1 MPVSRFLLLVVCALA
16 ALPLLALVVRWL
28 PELSATSPRPN
39 RRERALLALVVCLGL
54 VCVYGAFVGG
64 GRLFAYRDAGLDTVD
79 VYVPFYVSLVESLR
93 DGTFGAWNFSYGL
106 GASVLSYQS
115 WLLDPFNLLVVPL
128 GLALGTARIGV
139 ALLLAQALKVA
150 LSAWLFDCLLTRF
163 CETPLARVLGAV
175 TYAFGGFLMLWGQH
189 YWLGSVS
196 VAFVAY
202 LLVLERLMER
212 SGAARVAAVAAGTAI
227 CVGWSPYCGFM
238 ILVCAALYSLMRLIH
253 RAEGPHVAWQVGA
266 GTLRLLVPVLLGCL
280 IACVTLMPYAS
291 YLFGETS
298 RVSSGGSSLLS
309 RAADALTGLVPL
321 GWIPAILSRLLGDG
335 LITSG
340 GGFDAS
346 VVVPTESF
354 PYVNCYEFVALGFG
368 ALALVLLL
376 QFAHWAA
383 TEASRRDRA
392 LVAVACVL
400 VVAYL
405 VNEFLPSLLNL
416 FVAPKYRSSF
426 AVAVPVCLAIAVGWE
441 RRVQVGRV
449 ATGPLVAGVAASLAI
464 VGWSLANTADGRLL
478 CLCYLICVLVG
489 GALLWSLRVGSPRPA
504 AIACTL
510 AVAVG
515 AVVADGFFVTN
526 NRVTSTAETFPA
538 ASDDDASTM
547 AALAWI
553 SAEDGTLFRVEKTYA
568 DWCRYNDALVQGYY
582 GVDAYNSTSDADV
595 VTLFERLWPAAVEA
609 DGACQYFLNEP
620 DVLPLLSQLGVRYL
634 LSTTEL
640 SAPTLELVSTFDEVR
655 VYRNDA
661 ALPLVSGKAGVMGE
675 SEANS
680 LDGPEARREALAG
693 CVIVPDEV
701 ATGRSGATGGET
713 VTSELV
719 LEGGQVV
726 RGTAQAT
733 VDSVA
738 VLAVPYSPDWR
749 VVVDG
754 VEVETFRADYGLV
767 GFALSEGE
775 HSIEARYELP
785 GVGVGLVASG
795 AGLVAL
801 GVACALV
808 ECRSRCYA
816 AEPSIS

>member
-28 PELSATSPRPN
+28 PELSATNPRPT

-54 VCVYGAFVGG
+54 VCVYGTFVVG
-64 GRLFAYRDAGLDTVD
+64 GRLFAYLDAGLDTVD
-79 VYVPFYVSLVESLR
+79 AYAPFYVSLVESLR

-115 WLLDPFNLLVVPL
+115 WLLDPFNLFVVPF
-128 GLALGTARIGV
+128 GLVLGTARIGV

-163 CETPLARVLGAV
+163 CETPLARVLGAA

-212 SGAARVAAVAAGTAI
+212 SGAARVAAVAAGTAV

-238 ILVCAALYSLMRLIH
+238 ILVCTALYALMRLIH
-253 RAEGPHVAWQVGA
+253 LAKEPHVVRQVGA

-280 IACVTLMPYAS
+280 IACVTLVPYAS

-298 RVSSGGSSLLS
+298 RVSAGDSSLLS
-309 RAADALTGLVPL
+309 RAADALTGFVPL
-321 GWIPAILSRLLGDG
+321 AWIPAVLSRLLGDG

-340 GGFDAS
+340 GGFDVS
-346 VVVPTESF
+346 VVAPTVSF
-354 PYVNCYEFVALGFG
+354 PYVNCYEFVVLGFG
-368 ALALVLLL
+368 ALSLVLLL
-376 QFAHWAA
+376 QFAHWVA
-383 TEASRRDRA
+383 TEASRRDRV
-392 LVAVACVL
+392 LVAVTCVL

-416 FVAPKYRSSF
+416 LVAPKYRSSF
-426 AVAVPVCLAIAVGWE
+426 AVGVPVCLAIAVGWE

-449 ATGPLVAGVAASLAI
+449 ATGPLVAGVAVSLAI
-464 VGWSLANTADGRLL
+464 VGWSLANTVDGRLL
-478 CLCYLICVLVG
+478 CLCYLACVLVG
-489 GALLWSLRVGSPRPA
+489 GALLWTLRTGRPRPA
-504 AIACTL
+504 AIACAL

-526 NRVTSTAETFPA
+526 NRVTCTAATFPA
-538 ASDDDASTM
+538 ASEEDASTA

-553 SAEDGTLFRVEKTYA
+553 AAEDDSLFRVEKTYA
-568 DWCRYNDALVQGYY
+568 DWCRYNDALVQGYH
-582 GVDAYNSTSDADV
+582 GVDAYNSTSDSDV

-620 DVLPLLSQLGVRYL
+620 DWLSLLSQLGVRYL

-640 SAPTLELVSTFDEVR
+640 SASTLELVATFDEVR

-675 SEANS
+675 FEADS
-680 LDGPEARREALAG
+680 LDGPEERREALAG
-693 CVIVPDEV
+693 RVIVPDEV
-701 ATGRSGATGGET
+701 VSGRSGTTGGET

-719 LEGGQVV
+719 LESGQLV
-726 RGTAQAT
+726 RGTAHAT

-738 VLAVPYSPDWR
+738 VLAVPYSPDWK

-754 VEVETFRADYGLV
+754 SEVETFRADYGLV
-767 GFALSEGE
+767 GFALPEGE
-775 HSIEARYELP
+775 HRVEMRYELP
-785 GVGVGLVASG
+785 GVRTGLAVGG
-795 AGLVAL
+795 AGLAAL
-801 GVACALV
+801 GIACILV
-808 ECRSRCYA
+808 ERRARRYEV
-816 AEPSIS
+816 EPSIS